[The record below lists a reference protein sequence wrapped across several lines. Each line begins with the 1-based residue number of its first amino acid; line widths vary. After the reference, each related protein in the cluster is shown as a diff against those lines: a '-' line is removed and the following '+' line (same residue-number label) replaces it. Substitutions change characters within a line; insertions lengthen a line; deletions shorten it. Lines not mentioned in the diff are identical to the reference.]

1 MYLTKTLSMKQ
12 NTLKKDMRDFDIC
25 VLVYIYRENIGC
37 PRFSHIVFIILIIV
51 IQIYKQV

>member
-25 VLVYIYRENIGC
+25 VLVYI
-37 PRFSHIVFIILIIV
+37 
-51 IQIYKQV
+51 